1 MKCLIVGGGLAG
13 LVAAYYGKRLYP
25 QLKVTLLE
33 RNTTCGGL
41 LTGTEYPDEGLYFD
55 HGTHLFRECGVADV
69 DHLFCS
75 LIPAEDL
82 LCFEP
87 GTGGHNGAIF
97 AGRLQSNTHYPD
109 VRGLAEHVVLRDAV
123 VAHTRA
129 LPAPAHIERSSPLL
143 AHGAARFGQA
153 YTELVLAPIL
163 SQLYQCSSDRLAG
176 FAMCLPGITRL
187 VGHDYE
193 EWYSLIE
200 DERLREVLGV
210 PDQRLMPVR
219 FENGLRRYYSRNQG
233 TRSFVEGFVSLLEA
247 LGVTVVTGA
256 QLEGYVPISG
266 EASWRTAEGHIYRDH
281 YDGVV
286 LANGLVGAAAQL
298 GLPIRDF
305 GLEMPVP
312 LRILDVLLDQ
322 PVSSDLSYFYSF
334 DEGSG
339 FYRLTNYRAFSGD
352 PADRRI
358 SIEILNASCSG
369 EIDYI
374 MAKLRAVGFLAGQ
387 RAVFTRYQPS
397 HAPFSLPTHC
407 NALALQALRKRV
419 GEVLPA
425 RALAVGGGMSDGLF
439 FQNEIVLDTKARME
453 HWLASLHQ
461 A

>member
-25 QLKVTLLE
+25 QMKVTLLE
-33 RNTTCGGL
+33 RNTMCGGL

-55 HGTHLFRECGVADV
+55 HGTHLFRECGTADI
-69 DHLFCS
+69 DHLFSS
-75 LIPAEDL
+75 LVPAGDL
-82 LCFEP
+82 LYFEP

-109 VRGLAEHVVLRDAV
+109 VRGVDEHVALRDAV
-123 VAHTRA
+123 VTHTRE
-129 LPAPAHIERSSPLL
+129 LSAPANIERSSPLL
-143 AHGAARFGQA
+143 AHGVARFGRA
-153 YTELVLAPIL
+153 YTELILAPIL
-163 SQLYQCSSDRLAG
+163 SRLYQCSSDRLAG

-187 VGHDYE
+187 VAHDYE

-200 DERLREVLGV
+200 DKRFREVLGV

-233 TRSFVEGFVSLLEA
+233 TRSFVRGFVSLLEE
-247 LGVTVVTGA
+247 LDVTVVTGA
-256 QLEGYVPISG
+256 QLEGYTPISG
-266 EASWRTAEGHIYRDH
+266 EASWRTANGYIYQDH

-312 LRILDVLLDQ
+312 LRILDVLLDR
-322 PVSSDLSYFYSF
+322 PVFSDLSYFYGF

-352 PADRRI
+352 SADCRI
-358 SIEILNASCSG
+358 SIEILNAPCRG
-369 EIDYI
+369 EIDCI
-374 MAKLRAVGFLAGQ
+374 MAKLQAVGFLSGQ

-397 HAPFSLPTHC
+397 PSPFSLPTHC
-407 NALALQALRKRV
+407 NALALQALRKQV
-419 GEVLPA
+419 GDVLPA
-425 RALAVGGGMSDGLF
+425 RALVVGGGISDGLF

-453 HWLASLHQ
+453 CWLTSLHQ